1 MIQRRPVRFAILI
14 LALWASVG
22 CGSSSLPLY
31 SPESLEQTAGERGL
45 HRVVVP
51 YRVDPEVVE
60 WARQWVGRPDSPE
73 QALTRLADG
82 LLSPGGAGVVY
93 RREPTVAAMEVL
105 EAGEANCLSF
115 TMLYVGLARSLGL
128 PVFFLSVEDLIDYT
142 HEQESDLVVIS
153 DHIAVGFGTSNELT
167 VIDFAAD
174 EETSYRRIEPI
185 GDLRAT
191 ALFYSNRG
199 AEELRAGEILEA
211 QRWLEDAVRLDP
223 DLAPAWVNLGV
234 TRRRGGD
241 PLGAEQ
247 AYREA
252 LQADPEIT
260 SAYHNL
266 SALLRMQ
273 GREEEARAMLAAT
286 DRGSNRNPYSYL
298 ALGDMSRRFGRL
310 DEAERFY
317 RRAVRLD
324 DEAAAPLASLGLV
337 RAEVGDL
344 RQARRLLRKARKIDP
359 GDGRVALLA
368 RRVDA
373 LSGS

>member
-1 MIQRRPVRFAILI
+1 LLI
-14 LALWASVG
+14 AALVLGVTVG

-31 SPESLEQTAGERGL
+31 SPESLEQTADERGL

-51 YRVDPEVVE
+51 YRVDPDVVE
-60 WARQWVGRPDSPE
+60 WAREWVGQPDSPE
-73 QALTRLADG
+73 QALTLLADG
-82 LLSPGGAGVVY
+82 LLSPGGAGIVY
-93 RREPTVAAMEVL
+93 RREPTVAAMDVM

-128 PVFFLSVEDLIDYT
+128 PVFFLSVEDLVDFT
-142 HEQESDLVVIS
+142 HEEESDLVVIS
-153 DHIAVGFGTSNELT
+153 DHIAVGFGSSKELT
-167 VIDFAAD
+167 VIDFAASD
-174 EETSYRRIEPI
+174 QTSYRRIEPI
-185 GDLRAT
+185 GDLRAA

-199 AEELRAGEILEA
+199 AEELRAGKVLEA
-211 QRWLEDAVRLDP
+211 QSWLEDAVRLDP

-252 LQADPEIT
+252 LQADPQIT

-266 SALLRMQ
+266 AALLRMQ
-273 GREEEARAMLAAT
+273 GRDDEASAMLAAT

-337 RAEVGDL
+337 RAEAGDL

-359 GDGRVALLA
+359 SNERVTLLA
-368 RRVDA
+368 RRVDV